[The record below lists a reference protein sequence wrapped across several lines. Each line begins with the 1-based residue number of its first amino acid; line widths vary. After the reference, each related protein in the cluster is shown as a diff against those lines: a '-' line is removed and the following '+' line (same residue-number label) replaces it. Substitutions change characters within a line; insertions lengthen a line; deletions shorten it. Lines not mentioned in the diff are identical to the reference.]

1 MLLSKLALPVEAVCL
16 LEKRFCYPYSM
27 KWIAISLVLTSFSFA
42 FAIIYLSVYVSLFL
56 LYAGIVTALLTVVK
70 YSLYSKFGKFVD
82 TPLFPPLDMDEE
94 PHSGWT
100 VIFLVVLIF
109 LGLIVPFLMLAIV
122 DPVTWF
128 TLLIA
133 FVAGINI
140 PELILYA
147 YSQSQ
152 KTE

>member
-1 MLLSKLALPVEAVCL
+1 MLLSELALSVEAFGQ
-16 LEKRFCYPYSM
+16 LEKKFSYPYSM
-27 KWIAISLVLTSFSFA
+27 KWIVISLVLTFFSFV
-42 FAIIYLSVYVSLFL
+42 FAIIYLSGYVFLFL
-56 LYAGIVTALLTVVK
+56 LYTGIVTALLTLVK
-70 YSLYSKFGKFVD
+70 YSLYSKFGKVVD

-94 PHSGWT
+94 PHSGWM

-109 LGLIVPFLMLAIV
+109 LGLIVPFLMLAVV

-128 TLLIA
+128 TLLIG

-147 YSQSQ
+147 YSRSQ